1 MFNEHMF
8 AFFVFVRVEEINNS
22 EFKKRIIFNIQLS
35 RIWRRKGTVPPVATV
50 VK

>member
-22 EFKKRIIFNIQLS
+22 ELQKKSFLIYNS
-35 RIWRRKGTVPPVATV
+35 RGFGGEKAQFLLLLLW
-50 VK
+50 